1 MTRIVKQ
8 HAVVQQDGV
17 LEIHSPD
24 LPAGAEAEVT
34 VHLHTPRPTNGHT
47 MSQYIGRGT
56 GLYATAT
63 EVDSYI
69 RELRAEWPR

>member
-8 HAVVQQDGV
+8 HAVVRPGGV
-17 LEIHSPD
+17 IEIHSPD
-24 LPAGAEAEVT
+24 LPAGAEADVT
-34 VHLHTPRPTNGHT
+34 VRLHTARPVNGRT

-56 GLYATAT
+56 GLYKTAT

-69 RELRAEWPR
+69 RELREEWPR

>member
-8 HAVVQQDGV
+8 QAVVQPGGV
-17 LEIHSPD
+17 IEIHSPD
-24 LPAGAEAEVT
+24 LPAGAEADVT
-34 VHLHTPRPTNGHT
+34 VRLHTPDTANGRT
-47 MSQYIGRGT
+47 LSQYIGRGT
-56 GLYATAT
+56 GLYKTAT